1 MSLTIEELSDLED
14 KILMKLPEKITAV
27 LSKLNRSGGLEE
39 FLNTLDMADLLETQQ
54 EIYSYKDGKI
64 VVIGGSEVKEE
75 ILLSIAKK
83 LGLDKS
89 RFEFCL
95 DYKQIQKYDFKK
107 MQYAP
112 QYRVVLFGPSPH
124 SGHGKGD
131 SGSILA
137 EVEKSPA
144 YPRVERL
151 VSGNE
156 LKITKSNFR
165 EMLKRLI
172 EEEYIYLCIC
182 LYSELYIETIPIK
195 EYNYIDILY
204 SSEG

>member
-39 FLNTLDMADLLETQQ
+39 FLNTLDMADLLEKQQ

-112 QYRVVLFGPSPH
+112 QYRVVLLGPSPH

-172 EEEYIYLCIC
+172 EEEYI
-182 LYSELYIETIPIK
+182 
-195 EYNYIDILY
+195 
-204 SSEG
+204 

>member
-39 FLNTLDMADLLETQQ
+39 FSNTLDMADLLETQQ

-172 EEEYIYLCIC
+172 EEEYI
-182 LYSELYIETIPIK
+182 
-195 EYNYIDILY
+195 
-204 SSEG
+204 

>member
-172 EEEYIYLCIC
+172 EDEYI
-182 LYSELYIETIPIK
+182 
-195 EYNYIDILY
+195 
-204 SSEG
+204 

>member
-172 EEEYIYLCIC
+172 EEEYI
-182 LYSELYIETIPIK
+182 
-195 EYNYIDILY
+195 
-204 SSEG
+204 

>member
-137 EVEKSPA
+137 EVEKSPT

-172 EEEYIYLCIC
+172 EEEYI
-182 LYSELYIETIPIK
+182 
-195 EYNYIDILY
+195 
-204 SSEG
+204 